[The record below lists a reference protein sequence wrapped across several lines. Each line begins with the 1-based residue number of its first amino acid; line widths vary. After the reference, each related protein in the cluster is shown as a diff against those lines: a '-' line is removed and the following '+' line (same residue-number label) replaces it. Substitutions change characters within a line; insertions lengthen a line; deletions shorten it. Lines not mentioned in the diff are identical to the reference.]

1 MSVIIVSAHVL
12 LHTNIFLMDEK
23 KELGFRNN
31 ISKICE
37 LLEDVYTKVDNTC
50 SEQEQINK
58 RIDDISSV
66 VMDLEAQCNQN
77 FTRTGQMAT
86 ICMELNSGMPSDSN
100 NTSSKE
106 VIKSCGEICHN
117 CTNCSKL
124 RKDLSSMQLSLFS
137 MEQKL
142 YWYEDRHCKE
152 SKKMSEL
159 EQSFQYEMNHIN
171 SKIQQLNWQNEYVDN
186 NKMNV
191 NNNNE

>member
-1 MSVIIVSAHVL
+1 
-12 LHTNIFLMDEK
+12 MDEK

-37 LLEDVYTKVDNTC
+37 LLEDVSTKVDNTC
-50 SEQEQINK
+50 SEQDQINK

-137 MEQKL
+137 MEQVNAASFNNL
-142 YWYEDRHCKE
+142 ISSSVGASFLEDFFVSPIE
-152 SKKMSEL
+152 GDFTSTVIFASLFSLL
-159 EQSFQYEMNHIN
+159 ETDDI
-171 SKIQQLNWQNEYVDN
+171 DRT
-186 NKMNV
+186 
-191 NNNNE
+191 